1 MNSVIVIKLCVAL
14 FMSSLVV
21 FDFDETLI
29 PVDSDRYV
37 VQNLSGDRWPQLKQ
51 VLTEAAKQ
59 HQWTKGMD
67 DAMAALH
74 SFGVSE
80 AQITGMYSVPQE
92 CVLIAVGRVSCTFRF
107 R

>member
-1 MNSVIVIKLCVAL
+1 VTSAAAAAVDWSHQR
-14 FMSSLVV
+14 MSSLVV

-37 VQNLSGDRWPQLKQ
+37 VQNLSGDRWPELQQ
-51 VLTEAAKQ
+51 AMREAAKQ
-59 HQWTKGMD
+59 QQWTMGMD

-80 AQITGMYSVPQE
+80 AQITGIY
-92 CVLIAVGRVSCTFRF
+92 VLRLWSLSRDI
-107 R
+107 